1 MRQLAYDIRDYLL
14 NKKYYHDIVIY
25 FDGLAISD
33 HWKEEK
39 VKHPKDYMN
48 HYNDETI
55 TISFEGTFYKA
66 INFTNEYVEF
76 NKFINSKGYYFEFG
90 NAWNLAL
97 YEL

>member
-1 MRQLAYDIRDYLL
+1 
-14 NKKYYHDIVIY
+14 
-25 FDGLAISD
+25 
-33 HWKEEK
+33 
-39 VKHPKDYMN
+39 MN